1 MASLDDL
8 VAELIGEDENRA
20 ETAACELAGMGE
32 TAFST
37 LETLLKSSIVDQRWW
52 AVRTLAQMRQP
63 PLNWLIDALGDLSC
77 EVREAAALALTA
89 HPTEKAVPG
98 LVQALGESEGMLG
111 ALAMNALTEIGKPA
125 IPALLEA
132 YQTAHTRAQI
142 LIIRILAEIRDHRSI
157 PLMLKAT
164 EEDSAVVNYWAKEG
178 LERLG
183 LNMVYIKPE

>member
-1 MASLDDL
+1 MASLNDL
-8 VAELIGEDENRA
+8 VADLISEDENRA
-20 ETAACELAGMGE
+20 EAAACELAGYGE
-32 TAFST
+32 TALST
-37 LETLLKSSIVDQRWW
+37 LEILLNSSIVDQRWW

-63 PLNWLIDALGDLSC
+63 PLNWLIDALSDPSC

-89 HPTEKAVPG
+89 HPSENAVPG
-98 LVQALGESEGMLG
+98 LVHALGDLEGMLG

-132 YQTAHTRAQI
+132 YQNAPTKAQI
-142 LIIRILAEIRDHRSI
+142 QIIRTLAEIRDHRAIS
-157 PLMLKAT
+157 LMLKAT

>member
-8 VAELIGEDENRA
+8 VAGLISEDENRA
-20 ETAACELAGMGE
+20 EAAACELAELGE
-32 TAFST
+32 TALSS
-37 LETLLKSSIVDQRWW
+37 LERLLNSSIVDRRWW

-63 PLNWLIDALGDLSC
+63 PLNWLIDALNDQSF
-77 EVREAAALALTA
+77 EVREAAALALTT
-89 HPTEKAVPG
+89 HPSENAIPG
-98 LVQALGESEGMLG
+98 LVHALGDTEGMLG
-111 ALAMNALTEIGKPA
+111 ELAMNALTEIGKPT

-132 YQTAHTRAQI
+132 YRSAHTKAQVQ
-142 LIIRILAEIRDHRSI
+142 IIRTLAEIRDHRAI

-164 EEDSAVVNYWAKEG
+164 EEDSAIVNYWAKEG